1 MLVPIGR
8 FGRPH
13 GVRGEIRFWP
23 FNRDSTLLTS
33 ARRIQVGRHRERTR
47 AYTIDGLRTDAKGCL
62 VRFAEIDDRDVAKGL
77 TNQMWFESRD
87 VFPELADDE
96 VYYTD
101 LIGLVVRTVEGEIV
115 GRVKDVLDI
124 GPSDI
129 LVIDRDGQEVMVP
142 NVDEFVRSMDL
153 DAGEITITPPA
164 GLIDG
169 E

>member
-1 MLVPIGR
+1 
-8 FGRPH
+8 
-13 GVRGEIRFWP
+13 
-23 FNRDSTLLTS
+23 
-33 ARRIQVGRHRERTR
+33 
-47 AYTIDGLRTDAKGCL
+47 
-62 VRFAEIDDRDVAKGL
+62 
-77 TNQMWFESRD
+77 MWFESRD